1 MAYDRT
7 AETRVAANNKSE
19 IYYRQGGRIVVGIA
33 IIINNYCI
41 HFVSFDIKLQFN
53 SSLRVRRLMRA
64 EWRGRRSLRVIS
76 KHTYVDILFAR

>member
-7 AETRVAANNKSE
+7 GETRVAANNKSE
-19 IYYRQGGRIVVGIA
+19 IYYRLGGRIVVSIA

-53 SSLRVRRLMRA
+53 SSLRVRHLMRKQNGEGEREREREPSRNKQA
-64 EWRGRRSLRVIS
+64 HVC
-76 KHTYVDILFAR
+76 